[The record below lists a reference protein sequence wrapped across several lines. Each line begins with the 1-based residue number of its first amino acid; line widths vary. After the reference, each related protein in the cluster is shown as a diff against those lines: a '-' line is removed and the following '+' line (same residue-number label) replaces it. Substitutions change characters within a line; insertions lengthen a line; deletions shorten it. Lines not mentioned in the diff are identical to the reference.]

1 MSVRSGLAMGGV
13 VAAVA
18 VAMAGCG
25 SSGSS
30 APGASGGAAGGPA
43 SSAAAAAVATPSW
56 AAGLGSGVTVYGPGS
71 AAPGNGSPGAV
82 VTGLIKAEL
91 AGDYVGTCSYIAP
104 TDQSQCKTGM
114 AAEASASPSAMASSI
129 GTVTN
134 FAVGYV
140 AVHGDQALVG
150 TTGKF
155 CGNGSCYTNTNPA
168 ALLSSGKSFSA
179 LWSAA
184 VGSESTASAYALAP
198 VTEVGGKWYIY
209 SPSS

>member
-18 VAMAGCG
+18 LAMAGCG
-25 SSGSS
+25 SSGTSTPS
-30 APGASGGAAGGPA
+30 VSGGTAGGAA
-43 SSAAAAAVATPSW
+43 SSAAPAVATPSW

-71 AAPGNGSPGAV
+71 AAPGNGSPEAV
-82 VTGLIKAEL
+82 VTGVVKAEL
-91 AGDYVGTCSYIAP
+91 AGDYTATCAYFAP
-104 TDQSQCKTGM
+104 SFQSECKLGM

-140 AVHGDQALVG
+140 VVHGDQALVG

-155 CGNGSCYTNTNPA
+155 CASGSCYTNTNPA

-179 LWSAA
+179 LWSEA
-184 VGSESTASAYALAP
+184 VGSESSSSAYALAP
-198 VTEVGGKWYIY
+198 VSKIGGKWYIY